1 MLLWRR
7 GCADAA
13 PSMRARCTAA
23 VRRQS
28 TAPGRPSVL
37 VLGGNGF
44 VGSAICAAAVGAGM
58 RVVSLS
64 RTGRP
69 GWYEK
74 IAEGERASHWATQV
88 DWKSG
93 DVFEPASLRT
103 AMGGEAPVDAV
114 VSSIGAFG
122 SYDFMLK
129 MCGQATIGAAEV
141 AKELG
146 VPRFVFISAHDYGF
160 PVRNLVAGY
169 YDGKQNAEA
178 AITKLY
184 GDNGVVLR
192 ASAIY
197 GKRILPGKDGKTLR
211 LDVRSAAICSPQH
224 ISDTLGRSAQLLGVP
239 LRAVGSVIGFMQ
251 PVPLVNLVAVRW
263 VEVNEVGRAAAQ

>member
-13 PSMRARCTAA
+13 PRMRARLAA
-23 VRRQS
+23 NVRRQS
-28 TAPGRPSVL
+28 TEPGRPSVL

-44 VGSAICAAAVGAGM
+44 VGSAVCAAAVGAGM
-58 RVVSLS
+58 RVTSLS

-74 IAEGERASHWATQV
+74 IAEGERAAHWATQV

-93 DVFEPASLRT
+93 DVFEPASLRA

-178 AITKLY
+178 AITELY
-184 GDNGVVLR
+184 GDNGVMLR
-192 ASAIY
+192 ASAVY
-197 GKRILPGKDGKTLR
+197 GKRTLPGKDGKTLR
-211 LDVRSAAICSPQH
+211 LDVRSAARRLYYATH
-224 ISDTLGRSAQLLGVP
+224 V
-239 LRAVGSVIGFMQ
+239 
-251 PVPLVNLVAVRW
+251 
-263 VEVNEVGRAAAQ
+263 

>member
-13 PSMRARCTAA
+13 PRMRARLAA
-23 VRRQS
+23 NVRRQS
-28 TAPGRPSVL
+28 TEPGRPSML

-44 VGSAICAAAVGAGM
+44 VGSAVCAAAVGAGM
-58 RVVSLS
+58 RVTSLS

-74 IAEGERASHWATQV
+74 IAEGERAAHWATQV

-93 DVFEPASLRT
+93 DVFEPASLRA

-160 PVRNLVAGY
+160 PVRNLVAGNGTRGSIAREVFLSSVVI
-169 YDGKQNAEA
+169 DMPTRTRPKA
-178 AITKLY
+178 AI
-184 GDNGVVLR
+184 G
-192 ASAIY
+192 A
-197 GKRILPGKDGKTLR
+197 RISMS
-211 LDVRSAAICSPQH
+211 RSI
-224 ISDTLGRSAQLLGVP
+224 I
-239 LRAVGSVIGFMQ
+239 
-251 PVPLVNLVAVRW
+251 VPLVTIPTGWLN
-263 VEVNEVGRAAAQ
+263 RAKTSKIPRRKSRH